1 MLEVRADGV
10 YSGHQKWI
18 AFLSAGNL
26 LGRYHL
32 SDLGFGESIMLALIL
47 NKQGTGVWNGFI
59 SALFSSISSGKCQ
72 NIKFNQTTALSF
84 ILFPIRHSW
93 VMYTWI
99 NEKLKKTLL
108 KRLPLLSLSSNPS
121 IHSVLMLW
129 ECWCPNSFETGHVED
144 WKWNR
149 VILLKWP
156 LGK

>member
-1 MLEVRADGV
+1 
-10 YSGHQKWI
+10 
-18 AFLSAGNL
+18 
-26 LGRYHL
+26 
-32 SDLGFGESIMLALIL
+32 
-47 NKQGTGVWNGFI
+47 
-59 SALFSSISSGKCQ
+59 LFSSISSGKCQ